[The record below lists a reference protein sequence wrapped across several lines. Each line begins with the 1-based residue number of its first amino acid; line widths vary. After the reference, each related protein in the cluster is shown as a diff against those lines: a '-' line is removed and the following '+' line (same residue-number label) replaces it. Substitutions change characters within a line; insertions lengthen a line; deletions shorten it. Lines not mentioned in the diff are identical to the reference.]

1 MRDVQGHHDG
11 PPWVSQEFDFLV
23 EYCIPLESCRGLRY
37 RLGGSIGAR
46 TNLQHV
52 VVFNQKHRKSTELDP
67 QYDTFMLTT
76 VFFFRFL
83 CFLLPLFPSFN
94 TSMTNTG
101 RVEIDHQLDTFLY
114 YVDNRVFPSL
124 SRFLSKVS

>member
-1 MRDVQGHHDG
+1 MLLFFSSHVLHADIDQ
-11 PPWVSQEFDFLV
+11 
-23 EYCIPLESCRGLRY
+23 
-37 RLGGSIGAR
+37 
-46 TNLQHV
+46 QHV

-83 CFLLPLFPSFN
+83 CFSLSPFFPTLN
-94 TSMTNTG
+94 TSKTNTG

-114 YVDNRVFPSL
+114 YVDNRVFPAL
-124 SRFLSKVS
+124 GKVFK